1 MLGGDR
7 VRSRLWSALRGLAQ
21 REGSDASER
30 LRTYAIVAVQAGVAA
45 ALAGFIARDVLD
57 NEQPLFAPAI
67 AVGTIASAIGNR
79 VRRAAEL
86 VAGVT
91 VGALVGHW
99 LIRVIGVGP
108 VKTGVVVALAISAAV
123 LARGGGAALAQA
135 GGTALLLATVADGA
149 NLAVPRSEAALVG
162 GVAAIAVALIMPLN
176 PLRVIRRAAGPTA
189 DVFARDLT
197 TTAQALAHRDLH
209 QAENA
214 LQRYTAANAERQNTQ
229 EMIEA
234 AREVA
239 VLSPWRRRTLTM
251 VRRYQH
257 AAEHLDNVYTS
268 GREMVK
274 WAGATIR
281 AGEPIPAGLAA
292 SIEHVGEA
300 LRLLHRDFLAGRE
313 PDPTRARALQAIKE
327 VNDACAHGIEF
338 SGTVVVSRVRA
349 AVSEL
354 LKASGLP
361 KAEANDQAGL
371 KADV

>member
-1 MLGGDR
+1 M
-7 VRSRLWSALRGLAQ
+7 AA
-21 REGSDASER
+21 
-30 LRTYAIVAVQAGVAA
+30 QAGVAA
-45 ALAGFIARDVLD
+45 VLAGFIARDVLD
-57 NEQPLFAPAI
+57 NPQPLFAPAV

-86 VAGVT
+86 VAGVV
-91 VGALVGHW
+91 VGVVVGHW

-123 LARGGGAALAQA
+123 LFRGGGAALAQA
-135 GGTALLLATVADGA
+135 GSTALLLATVADGA
-149 NLAVPRSEAALVG
+149 TLAVPRTEAALVG
-162 GVAAIAVALIMPLN
+162 GVTAIAVALIMPLN
-176 PLRVIRRAAGPTA
+176 PLRVIRRAGGPTT
-189 DVFARDLT
+189 DLFARELT
-197 TTAQALAHRDLH
+197 TAARALAHRDLQ

-214 LQRYTAANAERQNTQ
+214 LQGYTPADAKRQNLN
-229 EMIEA
+229 EMVAA

-239 VLSPWRRRTLTM
+239 VLSPWRRRQLNM

-257 AAEHLDNVYTS
+257 AGEQLEHTYTS
-268 GREMVK
+268 GREMVT

-281 AGEPIPAGLAA
+281 AGEPVPAGLPA
-292 SIEHVGEA
+292 SIEHVGQA
-300 LRLLHRDFLAGRE
+300 LRLMHRDFLAGRE
-313 PDPTRARALQAIKE
+313 PEPTRARALQAIKE

-354 LKASGLP
+354 LQASGLP
-361 KAEANDQAGL
+361 KAEANEQAGL